1 MKIKIDKQK
10 LIRYFIILLITLLI
24 YSPLLIG
31 HYSTDTYRL
40 IEMGY
45 KKYSIEY
52 SLNDGRIFMSMIGQL
67 ADKINININAY
78 VIILTVFAIIILC
91 ICITK
96 LIGIMSKYKKKDEI
110 IITSLISYVT
120 IMNFMY
126 LENLYFT
133 ECIVM
138 SISILLFILAAE
150 YLNEKEN
157 IIKVIILV
165 LLGVFCYQGT
175 INVFITFY
183 FVFTLIKNKKLNKE
197 IIKNMI
203 IVMFISLICI
213 AINMLQ
219 IKICGKIY
227 GLEQTRTGNI
237 SEIFTNIIYIIVNLY
252 KILIYSSDLFPKYL
266 FLVLLISILI
276 ITAIWDKKENNK
288 FYNTINILL
297 ITFVAIIS
305 SVIINIVSLSSFG
318 LGRMVFSVGALIG
331 LIFMYLYCTTNILEK
346 QTNYKYVM
354 ITILIIYITMNILNT
369 LNILIS
375 HKKANELD
383 KQEALKVNEYMLE
396 YEQNN
401 NIEIK
406 NIAIAYDKN
415 VTWCYNELKHKSLYT
430 HRALMIWWCN
440 VDTIN
445 YYTGRKLQKVQ
456 MKTEIYNTYF
466 KDKDWDKLEKEQFV
480 FEGDTMYYCVY

>member
-1 MKIKIDKQK
+1 MIIKVEKQK
-10 LIRYFIILLITLLI
+10 LIRYLIVLLITLLI

-45 KKYSIEY
+45 ERYSIEY
-52 SLNDGRIFMSMIGQL
+52 SLNDGRIFMSMIGQI
-67 ADKINININAY
+67 ANKMNMNINAY
-78 VIILTVFAIIILC
+78 VIILTLFAIIISCVC
-91 ICITK
+91 IMK
-96 LIGIMSKYKKKDEI
+96 LIEIMLKYKKKDKI
-110 IITSLISYVT
+110 IITSIISYVAM
-120 IMNFMY
+120 MNFMY

-138 SISILLFILAAE
+138 SISILLFILAAK

-183 FVFTLIKNKKLNKE
+183 FVFALIKNKKLNKE

-203 IVMFISLICI
+203 IVLLISLFCI

-219 IKICGKIY
+219 IKICGKIFR
-227 GLEQTRTGNI
+227 LEQTRTGNI
-237 SEIFTNIIYIIVNLY
+237 SKIFVNIIYIILNMD
-252 KILIYSSDLFPKYL
+252 KILIYSSELFPKYL
-266 FLVLLISILI
+266 FLIFLISILI
-276 ITAIWDKKENNK
+276 ITAIWDKKKNNK
-288 FYNTINILL
+288 LVNVTNIVL
-297 ITFVAIIS
+297 IIIVAIIS

-331 LIFMYLYCTTNILEK
+331 LIFMYLYCTTTIFEK
-346 QTNYKYVM
+346 QNNYKYVM
-354 ITILIIYITMNILNT
+354 ISILIIYVAINIVNT

-375 HKKANELD
+375 HRKANELD
-383 KQEALKVNEYMLE
+383 KQETLKVNEFMLE
-396 YEQNN
+396 YEKNN

-406 NIAIAYDKN
+406 NIAIVYDKN
-415 VTWCYNELKHKSLYT
+415 VTWNYNELKHKSLYT

-445 YYTGRKLQKVQ
+445 YYTDRNLQKIQ
-456 MKTEIYNTYF
+456 MKSEIYNIYF
-466 KDKDWDKLEKEQFV
+466 KDKDWDKLDREQFV
-480 FEGDTMYYCVY
+480 FKGDTMYYCVY

>member
-1 MKIKIDKQK
+1 MKKKI
-10 LIRYFIILLITLLI
+10 IIYFCIVIIASMIFFPFFTM
-24 YSPLLIG
+24 

-40 IEMGY
+40 IKMGY
-45 KKYSIEY
+45 KRYSIEY
-52 SLNDGRIFMSMIGQL
+52 SLNDGRIFMYIIGQL
-67 ADKINININAY
+67 ADKMNININAY
-78 VIILTVFAIIILC
+78 VVILTVLAIIISC
-91 ICITK
+91 ICIIK
-96 LIGIMSKYKKKDEI
+96 LIGIMAKYKKKDEI
-110 IITSLISYVT
+110 IITSLIAYVT

-133 ECIVM
+133 EGIVM

-183 FVFTLIKNKKLNKE
+183 FVFALIKNKKINKE

-203 IVMFISLICI
+203 IVMLISLFCI

-227 GLEQTRTGNI
+227 GLEQTRTGSI
-237 SEIFTNIIYIIVNLY
+237 SEIFANIIYIIANIY
-252 KILIYSSDLFPKYL
+252 KILIYSSELFPKYL
-266 FLVLLISILI
+266 FLIFLISILI

-288 FYNTINILL
+288 FSNTINILL
-297 ITFVAIIS
+297 ITVVAIIS

-318 LGRMVFSVGALIG
+318 LGRMVFSIGALIG
-331 LIFMYLYCTTNILEK
+331 LIFIYLYCTTTIFEK

-354 ITILIIYITMNILNT
+354 ITILIIYVIMNILNT
-369 LNILIS
+369 LNILNS
-375 HKKANELD
+375 HKQANKLD
-383 KQEALKVNEYMLE
+383 KEETLKVNEYMLE

-406 NIAIAYDKN
+406 NIAITYDKN

-445 YYTGRKLQKVQ
+445 YYTSRNLQKVQ
-456 MKTEIYNTYF
+456 MKPEIYDTYF
-466 KDKDWDKLEKEQFV
+466 KDKDWDKLEKEQFI

>member
-1 MKIKIDKQK
+1 MIIKVEKQK
-10 LIRYFIILLITLLI
+10 LIRYLIVLLITLLI

-45 KKYSIEY
+45 ERYSIEY
-52 SLNDGRIFMSMIGQL
+52 SLNDGRIFMSMIGQI
-67 ADKINININAY
+67 ANKMNMNINAY
-78 VIILTVFAIIILC
+78 VIILTLFAIIISCVC
-91 ICITK
+91 IMK
-96 LIGIMSKYKKKDEI
+96 LIEIMSKYKKKDKI

-138 SISILLFILAAE
+138 SISILLFILAAK

-157 IIKVIILV
+157 IIKVFILV

-183 FVFTLIKNKKLNKE
+183 FVFALIKNKKLNKE

-203 IVMFISLICI
+203 IVMLISLFCI

-219 IKICGKIY
+219 IKICGKIF

-237 SEIFTNIIYIIVNLY
+237 SKILVNIIYIILNMD
-252 KILIYSSDLFPKYL
+252 KILIYSSELFPKYL
-266 FLVLLISILI
+266 FLIFLISILI
-276 ITAIWDKKENNK
+276 ITAIWDKKKNNK
-288 FYNTINILL
+288 LVNVTNIVL
-297 ITFVAIIS
+297 IIIVAIIS
-305 SVIINIVSLSSFG
+305 SVIINVVSLSSFG

-331 LIFMYLYCTTNILEK
+331 LIFMYLYCTTDVLEK
-346 QTNYKYVM
+346 QTYYKYV
-354 ITILIIYITMNILNT
+354 IISLLIIYIAINIINT
-369 LNILIS
+369 LNILIA
-375 HKKANELD
+375 HRQANKLD
-383 KQEALKVNEYMLE
+383 KIEALKVNQFIEE
-396 YEQNN
+396 YEKEN
-401 NIEIK
+401 NINVK
-406 NIAIAYDKN
+406 NIAVVYDKN
-415 VTWCYNELKHKSLYT
+415 VTWNYNEIKHKSLYT

-445 YYTGRKLQKVQ
+445 YYGNRKLEKVQ
-456 MKTEIYNTYF
+456 MDKKIYDENF
-466 KDKDWDKLEKEQFV
+466 KGKNWNYLDKEQFV
-480 FEGDTMYYCVY
+480 FKGNVLYYCIY

>member
-1 MKIKIDKQK
+1 MKKKI
-10 LIRYFIILLITLLI
+10 IIYFCIVIIASMIFFPFFTM
-24 YSPLLIG
+24 

-40 IEMGY
+40 IKMGY
-45 KKYSIEY
+45 KRYSIEY
-52 SLNDGRIFMSMIGQL
+52 SLNDGRIFMYIIGQL
-67 ADKINININAY
+67 ADKMNININAY
-78 VIILTVFAIIILC
+78 VVILTVLAIIISC
-91 ICITK
+91 ICIIK
-96 LIGIMSKYKKKDEI
+96 LIGIMAKYKKKDEI
-110 IITSLISYVT
+110 IITSLIAYVT

-133 ECIVM
+133 EGIVM

-183 FVFTLIKNKKLNKE
+183 FVFALIKNKKINKE

-203 IVMFISLICI
+203 IVMLISLFCI

-227 GLEQTRTGNI
+227 GLEQTRTGSI
-237 SEIFTNIIYIIVNLY
+237 SEIFANIIYIIANIY
-252 KILIYSSDLFPKYL
+252 KILTYSSELFPKYL
-266 FLVLLISILI
+266 FLTFLISILI
-276 ITAIWDKKENNK
+276 ITAILDKKENNK
-288 FYNTINILL
+288 FSNTINILL
-297 ITFVAIIS
+297 ITVVAIIS

-318 LGRMVFSVGALIG
+318 LGRMVFSIGALIG
-331 LIFMYLYCTTNILEK
+331 LIFIYLYCTTTIFEK

-354 ITILIIYITMNILNT
+354 ITILIIYVIMNILNT

-375 HKKANELD
+375 HKQANKLD
-383 KQEALKVNEYMLE
+383 KEETLKVNEYMLE

-445 YYTGRKLQKVQ
+445 YYTSRNLQKVQ
-456 MKTEIYNTYF
+456 MKPEIYDTYF
-466 KDKDWDKLEKEQFV
+466 KDKDWDKLEKEQFI

>member
-1 MKIKIDKQK
+1 
-10 LIRYFIILLITLLI
+10 
-24 YSPLLIG
+24 
-31 HYSTDTYRL
+31 
-40 IEMGY
+40 
-45 KKYSIEY
+45 
-52 SLNDGRIFMSMIGQL
+52 
-67 ADKINININAY
+67 
-78 VIILTVFAIIILC
+78 
-91 ICITK
+91 
-96 LIGIMSKYKKKDEI
+96 
-110 IITSLISYVT
+110 
-120 IMNFMY
+120 
-126 LENLYFT
+126 
-133 ECIVM
+133 M

-183 FVFTLIKNKKLNKE
+183 FVFALIKNKKINKE

-203 IVMFISLICI
+203 IVMLISLFCI

-227 GLEQTRTGNI
+227 GLEQTRTGSI
-237 SEIFTNIIYIIVNLY
+237 SEIFANIIYIIANIY
-252 KILIYSSDLFPKYL
+252 KILIYSSELFPKYL
-266 FLVLLISILI
+266 FLIFLISILI

-288 FYNTINILL
+288 FSNTINILL
-297 ITFVAIIS
+297 ITVVAIIS

-318 LGRMVFSVGALIG
+318 LGRMVFSIGALIG
-331 LIFMYLYCTTNILEK
+331 LIFIYLYCTTTIFEK

-354 ITILIIYITMNILNT
+354 ITILIIYVIMNILNT

-375 HKKANELD
+375 HKQANKLD
-383 KQEALKVNEYMLE
+383 KEETLKVNEYMLE

-445 YYTGRKLQKVQ
+445 YYTSRNLQKVQ
-456 MKTEIYNTYF
+456 MKPEIYDTYF
-466 KDKDWDKLEKEQFV
+466 KDKDWDKLEKEQFI

>member
-1 MKIKIDKQK
+1 MKKNII
-10 LIRYFIILLITLLI
+10 IYFCIVIIASMMFFPFFTM
-24 YSPLLIG
+24 

-45 KKYSIEY
+45 ERYSIEY
-52 SLNDGRIFMSMIGQL
+52 SLNDGRIFMYIIGQL
-67 ADKINININAY
+67 ADKMNININAY
-78 VIILTVFAIIILC
+78 VVILTVLAIIISC
-91 ICITK
+91 ICIIK
-96 LIGIMSKYKKKDEI
+96 LVEIMAKYKKKDKI
-110 IITSLISYVT
+110 IITSLISYIT

-183 FVFTLIKNKKLNKE
+183 FVFALIKNKKLNKE

-203 IVMFISLICI
+203 IVMLISLFCI

-227 GLEQTRTGNI
+227 GLEQTRTGSI
-237 SEIFTNIIYIIVNLY
+237 SEIFSNIIYIIANIY
-252 KILIYSSDLFPKYL
+252 IILIYSSELFPKYL
-266 FLVLLISILI
+266 FLTFLISISI

-288 FYNTINILL
+288 FSNTINMLL

-331 LIFMYLYCTTNILEK
+331 LIFMYLYCTTTIFEK
-346 QTNYKYVM
+346 QTNYKYVI
-354 ITILIIYITMNILNT
+354 ITILIIYVIMNILNT

-375 HKKANELD
+375 HKQANKLD
-383 KQEALKVNEYMLE
+383 KEETLKVNEYMLE

-445 YYTGRKLQKVQ
+445 YYTNRNLQNVQ
-456 MKTEIYNTYF
+456 MKAEIYDTYF
-466 KDKDWDKLEKEQFV
+466 KDKDWDKLEKEQFI

>member
-1 MKIKIDKQK
+1 MKKKI
-10 LIRYFIILLITLLI
+10 IIYFCIVIIASMIFFPFFTM
-24 YSPLLIG
+24 
-31 HYSTDTYRL
+31 HYSTDIYRL
-40 IEMGY
+40 IKMGY
-45 KKYSIEY
+45 KRYSIEY
-52 SLNDGRIFMSMIGQL
+52 SLNDGRIFMYIIGQL
-67 ADKINININAY
+67 ADKMNININAY
-78 VIILTVFAIIILC
+78 VVILTVLAIIISC
-91 ICITK
+91 ICIIK
-96 LIGIMSKYKKKDEI
+96 LIGIMAKYKKKDEI
-110 IITSLISYVT
+110 IITSLIAYVT

-133 ECIVM
+133 EGIVM

-183 FVFTLIKNKKLNKE
+183 FVFALIKNKKINKE

-203 IVMFISLICI
+203 IVMLISLFCI

-227 GLEQTRTGNI
+227 GLEQTRTGSI
-237 SEIFTNIIYIIVNLY
+237 SEIFANIIYIIANIY
-252 KILIYSSDLFPKYL
+252 KILIYSSELFPKYL
-266 FLVLLISILI
+266 FLIFLISILI

-288 FYNTINILL
+288 FSNTINILL
-297 ITFVAIIS
+297 ITVVAIIS

-318 LGRMVFSVGALIG
+318 LGRMVFSIGALIG
-331 LIFMYLYCTTNILEK
+331 LIFIYLYCTTTIFEK

-354 ITILIIYITMNILNT
+354 ITILIIYVIMNILNT

-375 HKKANELD
+375 HKQANKLD
-383 KQEALKVNEYMLE
+383 KEETLKVNEYMLE

-445 YYTGRKLQKVQ
+445 YYTSRNLQKVQ
-456 MKTEIYNTYF
+456 MKPEIYDTYF
-466 KDKDWDKLEKEQFV
+466 KDKDWDKLEKEQFI

>member
-1 MKIKIDKQK
+1 MKKNII
-10 LIRYFIILLITLLI
+10 IYFCIVIIASMMFFPFFTM
-24 YSPLLIG
+24 

-45 KKYSIEY
+45 ERYSIEY
-52 SLNDGRIFMSMIGQL
+52 SLNDGRIFMYIIGQL
-67 ADKINININAY
+67 ADKMNININAY
-78 VIILTVFAIIILC
+78 VVILTVLAIIISC
-91 ICITK
+91 ICIIK
-96 LIGIMSKYKKKDEI
+96 LIEIMTKYKKKDGI
-110 IITSLISYVT
+110 IITSLIAYVT

-165 LLGVFCYQGT
+165 LLGIFCYQGT

-183 FVFTLIKNKKLNKE
+183 FVFALIKNKKLNKE

-203 IVMFISLICI
+203 IVMLIALFCI

-227 GLEQTRTGNI
+227 GLEQTRTGSI
-237 SEIFTNIIYIIVNLY
+237 SEIFANIIYIITNVY
-252 KILIYSSDLFPKYL
+252 KILVYSSELFPKYL
-266 FLVLLISILI
+266 FLIFLISISI

-288 FYNTINILL
+288 YSNIINILL
-297 ITFVAIIS
+297 ITVVAIIS
-305 SVIINIVSLSSFG
+305 SVLINIVSLSSFG
-318 LGRMVFSVGALIG
+318 LGRMVFSIGALLG
-331 LIFMYLYCTTNILEK
+331 LIFMYLYCTTTIFEK

-354 ITILIIYITMNILNT
+354 ITILIIYVIMNILNT

-375 HKKANELD
+375 HKQANELD
-383 KQEALKVNEYMLE
+383 KQETLKVNEYMLE

-406 NIAIAYDKN
+406 NIAITYDKN

-445 YYTGRKLQKVQ
+445 YYTNRNLQKVQ
-456 MKTEIYNTYF
+456 MKAEIYDTYF

>member
-1 MKIKIDKQK
+1 MKKNII
-10 LIRYFIILLITLLI
+10 IYFCIVIIASMMFFPFFTM
-24 YSPLLIG
+24 

-45 KKYSIEY
+45 ERYSIEY
-52 SLNDGRIFMSMIGQL
+52 SLNDGRIFMYIIGQL
-67 ADKINININAY
+67 ADKMNININAY
-78 VIILTVFAIIILC
+78 VVILTVLAIIISC
-91 ICITK
+91 ICIIK
-96 LIGIMSKYKKKDEI
+96 LVEIMAKYKKKDKI
-110 IITSLISYVT
+110 IITSLISYIT

-183 FVFTLIKNKKLNKE
+183 FVFALIKNKKLNKE

-203 IVMFISLICI
+203 IVMLISLFCI

-227 GLEQTRTGNI
+227 GLEQTRTGSI
-237 SEIFTNIIYIIVNLY
+237 SEIFSNIIYIIANIY
-252 KILIYSSDLFPKYL
+252 KILIYSSELFPKYL
-266 FLVLLISILI
+266 FLTFLISISI

-288 FYNTINILL
+288 FSNTINMLL

-331 LIFMYLYCTTNILEK
+331 LIFMYLYCTTTIFEK
-346 QTNYKYVM
+346 QTNYKYVI
-354 ITILIIYITMNILNT
+354 ITILIIYVIMNILNT

-375 HKKANELD
+375 HKQANKLD
-383 KQEALKVNEYMLE
+383 KEETLKVNEYMLE

-445 YYTGRKLQKVQ
+445 YYTNRNLQNVQ
-456 MKTEIYNTYF
+456 MKAEIYDTYF
-466 KDKDWDKLEKEQFV
+466 KDKDWDKLEKEQFI

>member
-1 MKIKIDKQK
+1 MKKNIIIYLCIV
-10 LIRYFIILLITLLI
+10 LIASMMFFPFFTM
-24 YSPLLIG
+24 

-45 KKYSIEY
+45 ERYSIEY
-52 SLNDGRIFMSMIGQL
+52 SLNDGRIFMYIIGQL
-67 ADKINININAY
+67 ADKMNININAY
-78 VIILTVFAIIILC
+78 VVILTVLAIIISC
-91 ICITK
+91 ICIIK
-96 LIGIMSKYKKKDEI
+96 LIGIMTKYKKKDGI
-110 IITSLISYVT
+110 IITSLIAYVT

-165 LLGVFCYQGT
+165 LLGIFCYQGT

-183 FVFTLIKNKKLNKE
+183 FVFALIKNKKLNKE

-203 IVMFISLICI
+203 IVMLIALFCI

-227 GLEQTRTGNI
+227 GLEQTRTGSI
-237 SEIFTNIIYIIVNLY
+237 SEIFANIIYIIANIY
-252 KILIYSSDLFPKYL
+252 KILTYSSELFPKYL
-266 FLVLLISILI
+266 FLTFLISILI
-276 ITAIWDKKENNK
+276 ITAILDKKENNK
-288 FYNTINILL
+288 FSNTINILL

-331 LIFMYLYCTTNILEK
+331 LIFMYLYCTTTIFEK
-346 QTNYKYVM
+346 QTNYKYVI
-354 ITILIIYITMNILNT
+354 ITILIIYVIMNILNT

-383 KQEALKVNEYMLE
+383 KKETLKVNEYMLE

-406 NIAIAYDKN
+406 NIAITYDKN

-445 YYTGRKLQKVQ
+445 YYTGRNLQKVQ
-456 MKTEIYNTYF
+456 MKPEMYDTYF
-466 KDKDWDKLEKEQFV
+466 KDKDWNKLEKEQFV

>member
-1 MKIKIDKQK
+1 MKKNIIIYLCIV
-10 LIRYFIILLITLLI
+10 LIASMMFFPFFTM
-24 YSPLLIG
+24 

-45 KKYSIEY
+45 ERYSIEY
-52 SLNDGRIFMSMIGQL
+52 SLNDGRIFMYIIGQL
-67 ADKINININAY
+67 ADKMNININAY
-78 VIILTVFAIIILC
+78 VVILTVLAIIISC
-91 ICITK
+91 ICIIK
-96 LIGIMSKYKKKDEI
+96 LIEIMTKYKKKDGI
-110 IITSLISYVT
+110 IITSLIAYVT

-183 FVFTLIKNKKLNKE
+183 FVFALIKNKKLNKE

-203 IVMFISLICI
+203 IVMLIALFCI

-227 GLEQTRTGNI
+227 GLEQTRTGSI
-237 SEIFTNIIYIIVNLY
+237 SEIFANIIYIITNVY
-252 KILIYSSDLFPKYL
+252 KILVYSSELFPKYL
-266 FLVLLISILI
+266 FLIFLISISI

-288 FYNTINILL
+288 YSNIINILL
-297 ITFVAIIS
+297 ITVVAIIS
-305 SVIINIVSLSSFG
+305 SVLINIVSLSSFG
-318 LGRMVFSVGALIG
+318 LGRMVFSIGALLG
-331 LIFMYLYCTTNILEK
+331 LIFMYLYCTTTIFEK

-354 ITILIIYITMNILNT
+354 ITILIIYVIMNILNT

-375 HKKANELD
+375 HKQANELD
-383 KQEALKVNEYMLE
+383 KQETLKVNEYMLE

-406 NIAIAYDKN
+406 NIAITYDKN

-445 YYTGRKLQKVQ
+445 YYTNRNLQKVQ
-456 MKTEIYNTYF
+456 MKAEIYDTYF

>member
-1 MKIKIDKQK
+1 MKKKI
-10 LIRYFIILLITLLI
+10 IIYFCIVIIASMIFFPFFTM
-24 YSPLLIG
+24 

-40 IEMGY
+40 IKMGY
-45 KKYSIEY
+45 KRYSIEY
-52 SLNDGRIFMSMIGQL
+52 SLNDGRIFMYIIGQL
-67 ADKINININAY
+67 ADKMNININAY
-78 VIILTVFAIIILC
+78 VVILTVLAIIISC
-91 ICITK
+91 ICIIK
-96 LIGIMSKYKKKDEI
+96 LIGIMAKYKKKDEI
-110 IITSLISYVT
+110 IITSLIAYVT

-133 ECIVM
+133 EGIVM

-183 FVFTLIKNKKLNKE
+183 FVFALIKNKKINKE

-203 IVMFISLICI
+203 IVMLISLFCI

-227 GLEQTRTGNI
+227 GLEQTRTGSI
-237 SEIFTNIIYIIVNLY
+237 SEIFANIIYIIANIY
-252 KILIYSSDLFPKYL
+252 KILIYSSELFPKYL
-266 FLVLLISILI
+266 FLIFLISILI

-288 FYNTINILL
+288 FSNTINILL
-297 ITFVAIIS
+297 ITVVAIIS

-318 LGRMVFSVGALIG
+318 LGRMVFSIGALIG
-331 LIFMYLYCTTNILEK
+331 LIFIYLYCTTTIFEK

-354 ITILIIYITMNILNT
+354 ITILIIYVIMNILNT

-375 HKKANELD
+375 HKQANKLD
-383 KQEALKVNEYMLE
+383 KEETLKVNEYMLE

-406 NIAIAYDKN
+406 NIAITYDKN

-445 YYTGRKLQKVQ
+445 YYTSRNLQKVQ
-456 MKTEIYNTYF
+456 MKPEIYDTYF
-466 KDKDWDKLEKEQFV
+466 KDKDWDKLEKEQFI

>member
-1 MKIKIDKQK
+1 MKKKI
-10 LIRYFIILLITLLI
+10 IIYFCIVIIASMIFFPFFTM
-24 YSPLLIG
+24 

-40 IEMGY
+40 IKMGY
-45 KKYSIEY
+45 KRYSIEY
-52 SLNDGRIFMSMIGQL
+52 SLNDGRIFMYIIGQL
-67 ADKINININAY
+67 ADKMNININAY
-78 VIILTVFAIIILC
+78 VVILTVLAIIISC
-91 ICITK
+91 ICIIK
-96 LIGIMSKYKKKDEI
+96 LIGIMAKYKKKDEI
-110 IITSLISYVT
+110 IITSLIAYVT

-133 ECIVM
+133 EGIVM

-183 FVFTLIKNKKLNKE
+183 FVFALIKNKKINKE

-203 IVMFISLICI
+203 IVMLISLFCI

-227 GLEQTRTGNI
+227 GLEQTRTGSI
-237 SEIFTNIIYIIVNLY
+237 SEIFANIIYIIANIY
-252 KILIYSSDLFPKYL
+252 KILIYSSELFPKYL
-266 FLVLLISILI
+266 FLIFLISILI

-288 FYNTINILL
+288 FSNTINILL
-297 ITFVAIIS
+297 ITVVAIIS

-318 LGRMVFSVGALIG
+318 LGRMVFSIGALIG
-331 LIFMYLYCTTNILEK
+331 LIFIYLYCTTTIFEK

-354 ITILIIYITMNILNT
+354 ITILIIYVIMNILNT

-375 HKKANELD
+375 HKQANKLD
-383 KQEALKVNEYMLE
+383 KEETLKVNEYMLE

-445 YYTGRKLQKVQ
+445 YYTSRNLQKVQ
-456 MKTEIYNTYF
+456 MKPEIYDTYF
-466 KDKDWDKLEKEQFV
+466 KDKDWDKLEKEQFI